1 MLSKLSAIFFLHLLS
16 SSSDEFSVKGGRNGV
31 KCRLKSSLNFWVET
45 LDALD
50 FVLDMIRRGYRLPF
64 AEYPS
69 QCFLKN
75 NRSALQHPGFVAAAI
90 IELLSNGCIVEYDV
104 PPFCVNPLT
113 VAEEKKLRLVIDL
126 RHVKNYLVKPK
137 FKYEDLRSLSQVL
150 DEGHWFFTWDLKS
163 GYHHV
168 DICPDHQKYIGF
180 AWPFSGVV
188 RYFTFAVLPFGLSSA
203 CFCFTKLMRPL
214 VRRWRSMGHNSF
226 IYLDDGFGSQPD
238 KCSATAASF
247 IQRKELSL
255 SGLLCNEEKSHWTPM
270 QIGEWLGLVI
280 DSISM
285 SFRIPEKK
293 VSKLKGL
300 LDSAIQAGYSSFRE
314 LARIAGSIISV
325 ALAVGP
331 ISRLLTRQMY
341 FAIETR
347 SAWDNTIH
355 FSPSLLLELKFWFC
369 NIDCFNGYSIRPPL
383 ATIPLCLPMQV
394 M

>member
-1 MLSKLSAIFFLHLLS
+1 
-16 SSSDEFSVKGGRNGV
+16 
-31 KCRLKSSLNFWVET
+31 
-45 LDALD
+45 
-50 FVLDMIRRGYRLPF
+50 
-64 AEYPS
+64 
-69 QCFLKN
+69 
-75 NRSALQHPGFVAAAI
+75 
-90 IELLSNGCIVEYDV
+90 
-104 PPFCVNPLT
+104 
-113 VAEEKKLRLVIDL
+113 
-126 RHVKNYLVKPK
+126 
-137 FKYEDLRSLSQVL
+137 
-150 DEGHWFFTWDLKS
+150 
-163 GYHHV
+163 
-168 DICPDHQKYIGF
+168 
-180 AWPFSGVV
+180 
-188 RYFTFAVLPFGLSSA
+188 
-203 CFCFTKLMRPL
+203 
-214 VRRWRSMGHNSF
+214 MGHNSF

-255 SGLLCNEEKSHWTPM
+255 SGVLCNEEKSHWTPM
-270 QIGEWLGLVI
+270 QIGEWLGFVI

-355 FSPSLLLELKFWFC
+355 LSPVF
-369 NIDCFNGYSIRPPL
+369 
-383 ATIPLCLPMQV
+383 
-394 M
+394 